1 MTRLAILDDEERMA
15 EVLAMVLRRAGH
27 EVVTHHHPRA
37 LLEALDDESYD
48 LLLTDLKMPDIDG
61 LEVLRRV
68 KARFP
73 EMPVVLLTAH
83 GTVSTAVAAMKE
95 GAYDYLEKPVDNDA
109 CRAVVARALE
119 LTRLSRENRYLRRHV
134 RQELG
139 LHEIVAESDA
149 MKRVLDLV
157 ARAARSTATVVVSG
171 ESGTGKE
178 VVARAIHVESD
189 RVAEPF
195 LAVNCKAFAS
205 GVLESELF
213 GHEKGAFTGA
223 QSARAGVFERA
234 EGGTLFLDEIG
245 EVGDDFQAKL
255 LRVVQE
261 REVQRVGADQAKPF
275 DVRIV
280 SATNRDLQDE
290 VAAGRFRED
299 LYFRL
304 AVIPIHIPPLRDRR
318 KDVLP
323 LARSFFMRLCRD
335 HGRRVAGWT
344 DEVTDWLVSHD
355 WPGNVRELENTLERG
370 VVLCRGDRIELDDL
384 VLPVRRA
391 HEEGPL
397 PLQAHLDRAAKAR
410 IEEALEAARGVRVE
424 AAAALGVERTTLYR
438 LMKRYGIG

>member
-323 LARSFFMRLCRD
+323 LARSFFMRLCLSLI
-335 HGRRVAGWT
+335 H
-344 DEVTDWLVSHD
+344 
-355 WPGNVRELENTLERG
+355 
-370 VVLCRGDRIELDDL
+370 I
-384 VLPVRRA
+384 
-391 HEEGPL
+391 
-397 PLQAHLDRAAKAR
+397 
-410 IEEALEAARGVRVE
+410 
-424 AAAALGVERTTLYR
+424 
-438 LMKRYGIG
+438 

>member
-280 SATNRDLQDE
+280 S
-290 VAAGRFRED
+290 
-299 LYFRL
+299 
-304 AVIPIHIPPLRDRR
+304 
-318 KDVLP
+318 
-323 LARSFFMRLCRD
+323 
-335 HGRRVAGWT
+335 
-344 DEVTDWLVSHD
+344 
-355 WPGNVRELENTLERG
+355 
-370 VVLCRGDRIELDDL
+370 
-384 VLPVRRA
+384 
-391 HEEGPL
+391 
-397 PLQAHLDRAAKAR
+397 
-410 IEEALEAARGVRVE
+410 
-424 AAAALGVERTTLYR
+424 
-438 LMKRYGIG
+438 